1 MNTNVCP
8 YCNNVIIPGSV
19 YCDNCGRRLINP
31 PAEQSQSAFS
41 GKQANTSSPDKQPEI
56 AISKSSGL
64 YLKCNH
70 CGTENATSETTC
82 KHCGQPLPGSNSDL
96 QPPTGRIC
104 PQCNQNNIPGALFCA
119 DCGTALSS
127 LPAPNEDPA
136 YIPTPKLEPY
146 SVSASNESS
155 QLSYISGSLVLQ
167 KSSVMIPLPKDRLEI
182 IIGRE
187 DPVSNIF
194 PDVDLEPHG
203 GHEAGVGRKHAR
215 LVMIEEQL
223 CLGDLNS
230 INSTFLNRQRITPGK
245 LYPLKNGDEIR
256 LGRFVITYQA
266 D

>member
-1 MNTNVCP
+1 MNKSVCP
-8 YCNNVIIPGSV
+8 SCNNAIIPGSV

-31 PAEQSQSAFS
+31 PADQSQPASS
-41 GKQANTSSPDKQPEI
+41 GKQPVTSFPNEQQEL
-56 AISKSSGL
+56 ASSQAGIL
-64 YLKCNH
+64 IKCSH
-70 CGTENATSETTC
+70 CGAENAPGEASC
-82 KHCGQPLPGSNSDL
+82 KHCGQPLPGTSSDL

-127 LPAPNEDPA
+127 LPAPDDDPS
-136 YIPTPKLEPY
+136 YIPTPELEPY
-146 SVSASNESS
+146 PASSSIEKSKVSF
-155 QLSYISGSLVLQ
+155 ISGSLVIH
-167 KSSVMIPLPKDRLEI
+167 KSSVMLPLPKDHREI

-187 DPVSNIF
+187 DPVGNIF

-203 GHEAGVGRKHAR
+203 GHESGVGRKHAR

-230 INSTFLNRQRITPGK
+230 INGTFLNRQKINPGK
-245 LYPLKNGDEIR
+245 LYPVKNGDEIR